1 MSCLSQRRHLLPL
14 LTLFVSLLTPI
25 GCGQNSQTPPKE
37 KEVEKEMDGTS
48 TAIALNETEPPVLTK
63 AITTKIR
70 PGLSQ
75 EEVLSL
81 LQDAARNTPAAGSLD
96 SAVALGKL
104 NDIRF
109 DLTVSQGNRK
119 LVLAFRNRKLVD
131 KTQEGLE

>member
-1 MSCLSQRRHLLPL
+1 MSRLSHRRHLLPVW
-14 LTLFVSLLTPI
+14 TLFVSLLTPT
-25 GCGQNSQTPPKE
+25 GCGQNNQTPPKE
-37 KEVEKEMDGTS
+37 KDVEKELDGTS
-48 TAIALNETEPPVLTK
+48 TAIALGETEPPVLTK
-63 AITTKIR
+63 AIADRIR

-81 LQDAARNTPAAGSLD
+81 LQDAARNTRAAGSLD

-109 DLTVSQGNRK
+109 DLTVSQGKRK
-119 LVLAFRNRKLVD
+119 LVLAFKDRKLVD